1 MINIHRE
8 GLKTLS
14 YTGLIGISLWILSL
28 NLFESLSIYVLLLT
42 FIFMTLFLQF
52 FRNPKRE
59 IPVSD
64 DQMVYAP
71 ADGKVVVI
79 EEVLDS
85 EFGEE
90 KGKQISIFMS
100 PFNVH
105 VNRIPTSGE
114 VTYLKYH
121 PGKYLVAMSPKSSTD
136 NERMTTIVESPKGK
150 ILLKQIAGAVARR
163 IVNYLEKGQKV
174 QQGQEMGFIKF
185 GSRVDVILPIHAQV
199 EVKMGEVVKGNKTVI
214 AKF

>member
-1 MINIHRE
+1 MINIHKE

-28 NLFESLSIYVLLLT
+28 NLFEGLSIYVLLLT
-42 FIFMTLFLQF
+42 FVFMTLFLQF

-85 EFGEE
+85 EFGQE

>member
-42 FIFMTLFLQF
+42 FVFMTLFLQF

-64 DQMVYAP
+64 DQLVYAP

-105 VNRIPTSGE
+105 VNRIPTSGS

-150 ILLKQIAGAVARR
+150 VLLKQIAGAVARR
-163 IVNYLEKGQKV
+163 IVNYLETGQKV
-174 QQGQEMGFIKF
+174 RQGQEMGFIKF

-199 EVKMGEVVKGNKTVI
+199 EVKIGEVVKGNKTVI

>member
-1 MINIHRE
+1 MINIHKE

-28 NLFESLSIYVLLLT
+28 NLFEGLSIYVLLLI
-42 FIFMTLFLQF
+42 FVFMTLFLQF

-64 DQMVYAP
+64 DQLVYAP

-85 EFGEE
+85 EFGQE

>member
-1 MINIHRE
+1 MINIHKE

-14 YTGLIGISLWILSL
+14 YTGLIGLSLWILSL

-42 FIFMTLFLQF
+42 FVFMTLFLQF

-64 DQMVYAP
+64 DQLVYAP

-79 EEVLDS
+79 EEVVDS
-85 EFGEE
+85 EFGVE

-163 IVNYLEKGQKV
+163 IVNYLETGQKV

-185 GSRVDVILPIHAQV
+185 GSRVDVVLPIHAQV
-199 EVKMGEVVKGNKTVI
+199 EVKIGEVVKGNKTVI
-214 AKF
+214 AKI

>member
-1 MINIHRE
+1 MINIHKE

-42 FIFMTLFLQF
+42 FVFMTLFLQF

-64 DQMVYAP
+64 DQLVYAP

-150 ILLKQIAGAVARR
+150 VLLKQIAGAVARR
-163 IVNYLEKGQKV
+163 IVNYLETGQKV
-174 QQGQEMGFIKF
+174 RQGQEMGFIKF
-185 GSRVDVILPIHAQV
+185 GSRVDVILPMNAQV
-199 EVKMGEVVKGNKTVI
+199 EVKIGEVVKGNKTVI
-214 AKF
+214 AKI

>member
-8 GLKTLS
+8 GLKTIS

-42 FIFMTLFLQF
+42 FVFMTLFLQF

-59 IPVSD
+59 IPVTD
-64 DQMVYAP
+64 DQLVYAP

-105 VNRIPTSGE
+105 VNRIPTSGA

-150 ILLKQIAGAVARR
+150 VLLKQIAGAVARR
-163 IVNYLEKGQKV
+163 IVNYLETGQKV
-174 QQGQEMGFIKF
+174 RQGQEMGFIKF

-199 EVKMGEVVKGNKTVI
+199 EVKIGEVVKGNKTVI

>member
-1 MINIHRE
+1 MINIHKE

-14 YTGLIGISLWILSL
+14 YTGLIGLSLWILSI

-42 FIFMTLFLQF
+42 FVFMTLFLQF

-64 DQMVYAP
+64 DQLVYAP

-79 EEVLDS
+79 EEVVDS
-85 EFGEE
+85 EFGVE

-163 IVNYLEKGQKV
+163 IVNYLETGQKV

-185 GSRVDVILPIHAQV
+185 GSRVDVVLPIHAQV
-199 EVKMGEVVKGNKTVI
+199 EVKIGEVVKGNKTII
-214 AKF
+214 AKI